1 MVSNFDFLKKDF
13 PVLSNFGEMA
23 EKYCYS
29 DSNSCLMKLGMI
41 GETIVNLMFTYDRIA
56 FPHDNTAVARIDKL
70 SREGLLTSDL
80 VAILHGL
87 RKVRNKAVHENYAS
101 IADDKTFLPMA
112 HSLCEWFMQ
121 TYGDWNYSHKDF
133 VMPEENTVSGTV
145 DKEAEEKK
153 ESELTKLA
161 EQMAA
166 AAPIIEQT
174 ERKKQAYKAAN
185 QRPKTEAETR
195 FLIDEQLRMVGW
207 DADTENLRYS
217 KGTRPTKG
225 RNLAIAEYPTNSML
239 HK

>member
-1 MVSNFDFLKKDF
+1 
-13 PVLSNFGEMA
+13 
-23 EKYCYS
+23 
-29 DSNSCLMKLGMI
+29 MI

-56 FPHDNTAVARIDKL
+56 FPHDNTAVARIDTL

-80 VAILHGL
+80 VTILHGL

-101 IADDKTFLPMA
+101 IADDKIFLPMA

-121 TYGDWNYSHKDF
+121 TYGDWNYSHRDF

-195 FLIDEQLRMVGW
+195 FLIDEQLRMVPVRVKQ
-207 DADTENLRYS
+207 ELY
-217 KGTRPTKG
+217 
-225 RNLAIAEYPTNSML
+225 
-239 HK
+239 